1 MKNKIVDL
9 FASNSESVID
19 LVLSDGLLKD
29 IPIIGNIVSVLRIG
43 QDVSNHLFAQKL
55 GAFLE
60 HLRTHAQRESLEALK
75 DQSKLEALGTNM
87 ILVIDKSNSVDKP
100 KWLAQAFI
108 GLSDGMIDIDLF
120 DRLVYSIDSFSPA
133 LKGALLKYYHPP
145 HAAIIQSEHFKRNP
159 EHAEELSNQGLLR
172 REFQLNSINNSYSV
186 KYAKTSL
193 GAALAEVIRKSA

>member
-1 MKNKIVDL
+1 MD
-9 FASNSESVID
+9 
-19 LVLSDGLLKD
+19 
-29 IPIIGNIVSVLRIG
+29 
-43 QDVSNHLFAQKL
+43 
-55 GAFLE
+55 
-60 HLRTHAQRESLEALK
+60 ALK

-133 LKGALLKYYHPP
+133 LKGTLLKYYHPP
-145 HAAIIQSEHFKRNP
+145 QAAISQSEHFKRNP